1 MSNPKISKL
10 GRWNNGTFRINR
22 PTADKLKEAIS
33 QGHSTVQEPGMA
45 SYLGRV
51 AHQTEAFT
59 LSKPTQRTYN
69 SPQTIIT
76 PKEYLTQ
83 IIETEKYILFGN
95 TKQNTKRRN

>member
-1 MSNPKISKL
+1 MIPTKK
-10 GRWNNGTFRINR
+10 GRWNNGTFKINQ
-22 PTADKLKEAIS
+22 PTAEKLKEAIL

-59 LSKPTQRTYN
+59 LSKPTQKTYN

-76 PKEYLTQ
+76 PTQYLKQ
-83 IIETEKYILFGN
+83 ILETEKYILFGN
-95 TKQNTKRRN
+95 TKHNNHKRR